1 MCALLC
7 FDTEPGYSLTAR
19 TARLAINQK
28 LKCKAQSGRGRGTY
42 GDGEG
47 GDLTYLS

>member
-28 LKCKAQSGRGRGTY
+28 LKCKAQLGRGRGTY
-42 GDGEG
+42 GDWG
-47 GDLTYLS
+47 GGGI